1 MTDAQATAGESVLRI
16 LVVDDDRSTCH
27 LLHSILVGE
36 GYECHTARNI
46 QEAEQSLSDFSP
58 ELALVDIYLGETSG
72 VQFLDRLKQIA
83 SQCKCVMMTAHASLE
98 TVAQS
103 TQGGALEYLRKPLLI
118 NELLELVQK
127 IDECRT
133 TTERQVT
140 DTEEVVDSVIVG
152 RGPKMVE
159 VYRAIAR
166 VAKSDASVIISGPS
180 GTGKEL
186 VARAIHAHSPRVQ
199 MRFTAVNC
207 GALSET
213 ILESELFG
221 YEKGAFTGADRSRV
235 GLFEEANGGTLFLDE
250 ISETS
255 QAFQVKLLR
264 AVQEREVRRLGGS
277 RAIAIDVRILAAT
290 NRDIGS
296 LVKSGQFRADLYYR
310 LGVVTIKVPSL
321 EERKEDIPLLIKHF
335 LQRSNERCQRQV
347 TFLDDSIQLM
357 TSLAW
362 SGNVRE
368 LENLIERLVLFSGTG
383 MITPSDVEQHK
394 QAITTETST
403 PVTLRATEREQ
414 ILRVLHDSSGNKSLA
429 ARRLGIE
436 RKTLYE
442 KAKRLG
448 ISFNE

>member
-1 MTDAQATAGESVLRI
+1 MADVQAEAGENIMRI

-36 GYECHTARNI
+36 GYDCQTARTTE
-46 QEAEQSLSDFSP
+46 EAEQVLSDLSP
-58 ELALVDIYLGETSG
+58 DLALVDIYMGETSG

-83 SQCKCVMMTAHASLE
+83 PQCKCVMMTAHASLE

-103 TQGGALEYLRKPLLI
+103 MRGGALEYLRKPLLI
-118 NELLELVQK
+118 DELLELVHK

-133 TTERQVT
+133 VGKSLVT
-140 DTEEVVDSVIVG
+140 GPEEIADSVIVG
-152 RGPKMVE
+152 RGPKMLE

-166 VAKSDASVIISGPS
+166 VAHSDASVIISGPS

-186 VARAIHAHSPRVQ
+186 VARAIHAHSSRAHL
-199 MRFTAVNC
+199 RFTAVNC

-221 YEKGAFTGADRSRV
+221 YERGAFTGADRSRV
-235 GLFEEANGGTLFLDE
+235 GLFEEAHGGTLFLDE

-277 RAIAIDVRILAAT
+277 RAIAVDVRILAAT
-290 NRDIGS
+290 NRDLDS
-296 LVKSGQFRADLYYR
+296 VVKSGQFRADLYYR
-310 LGVVTIKVPSL
+310 LGVVTIQVPSL

-335 LQRSNERCQRQV
+335 LHRANERSRRPV
-347 TFLDDSIQLM
+347 RFLDESIQLL
-357 TSLAW
+357 TSMAW
-362 SGNVRE
+362 PGNVRE
-368 LENLIERLVLFSGTG
+368 LENSIERLVLFSSTG
-383 MITPSDVEQHK
+383 VITPEDVEQQK
-394 QAITTETST
+394 QAISPEKST
-403 PVTLRATEREQ
+403 AVTLRAVEREQ
-414 ILRVLHDSSGNKSLA
+414 ILKLLRESSGNKSLT

-448 ISFNE
+448 ISLNE